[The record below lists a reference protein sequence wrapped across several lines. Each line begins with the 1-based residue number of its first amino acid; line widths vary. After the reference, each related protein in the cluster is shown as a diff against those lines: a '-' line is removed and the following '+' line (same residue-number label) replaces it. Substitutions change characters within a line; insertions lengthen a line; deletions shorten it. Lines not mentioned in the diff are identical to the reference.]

1 MINAW
6 HIFWHVKPVLS
17 SILVVLQPVLHIAR
31 TIINV
36 MTKDMWDVRLVY
48 ILIVKGIVGSYMTFQ
63 WHWSIKLMIKTL
75 LSKSTT
81 GDITSK
87 HWHFIV
93 LMFKMISK
101 LQLYLYSYFT
111 GTMYCLITYHYCNF
125 IFIIDFFY
133 KIAFKV
139 SLR

>member
-17 SILVVLQPVLHIAR
+17 NILVAPQPVLHIAR

-36 MTKDMWDVRLVY
+36 MTKDMWDVRLVH
-48 ILIVKGIVGSYMTFQ
+48 ILIVKGIMGSYMTFQ
-63 WHWSIKLMIKTL
+63 WHWSIKLMIKPL
-75 LSKSTT
+75 LNKSTT

-87 HWHFIV
+87 RWHFIV

-101 LQLYLYSYFT
+101 LHSYLYSYLT
-111 GTMYCLITYHYCNF
+111 GTMYCLITYYYCNF